1 MPSQSDC
8 DVRYSRWGPLM
19 SQLKVNSI
27 THCQNKLIQ
36 EPFEAG
42 NAQVCSY
49 VAMLPL
55 DSPSVLILRMPPSP
69 IV

>member
-1 MPSQSDC
+1 
-8 DVRYSRWGPLM
+8 M